1 MKDKINGEDIKIL
14 EKVFAGEIG
23 LTSLN
28 DLFKDETKAE
38 RIKKAIEF
46 NKNDIKKHIGK
57 TDKVAK
63 DLWSS
68 CVGFSSISIILLIVV
83 IFYAIPYNFLIIKAP
98 IVQFLS
104 LISLIG
110 TLSFGFI
117 HDRYT
122 NKKYNEVLEEVNT
135 YLKMVEINERTKER
149 VKEEKTNDRE
159 FTYDLGLD
167 ETLEKEKTLVLSR
180 KKHL

>member
-68 CVGFSSISIILLIVV
+68 CGGFSLINVVLIVI
-83 IFYAIPYNFLIIKAP
+83 IFCVFLNGINLFTLPIIK
-98 IVQFLS
+98 FLYV
-104 LISLIG
+104 ISLIG
-110 TLSFGFI
+110 GLSFEFI
-117 HDRYT
+117 YNRYT
-122 NKKYNEVLEEVNT
+122 NKKYNEILEEVNT
-135 YLKMVEINERTKER
+135 YLKMMEINEKSEER

>member
-68 CVGFSSISIILLIVV
+68 CGGFSLINVVLIVI
-83 IFYAIPYNFLIIKAP
+83 IFCVFLNGINLFTLPIIK
-98 IVQFLS
+98 FLY
-104 LISLIG
+104 
-110 TLSFGFI
+110 
-117 HDRYT
+117 DRYT
-122 NKKYNEVLEEVNT
+122 NKKYNEILEEVNT
-135 YLKMVEINERTKER
+135 YLKMMEINEKSEEKL
-149 VKEEKTNDRE
+149 KEEKTNDRE

>member
-1 MKDKINGEDIKIL
+1 MKKQPENENVKIL
-14 EKVFAGEIG
+14 KKVFSGEIN

-38 RIKKAIEF
+38 RIKKEIEF
-46 NKNDIKKHIGK
+46 NKDEIKKYIGE
-57 TDKVAK
+57 TDEVAK

-68 CVGFSSISIILLIVV
+68 CCNFASISIILV
-83 IFYAIPYNFLIIKAP
+83 IAIFLYAIPFGFLIVKAP
-98 IVQFLS
+98 IVRFLS

-122 NKKYNEVLEEVNT
+122 NKKYNEILEEVDE
-135 YLKMVEINERTKER
+135 YLKMMEINEKSKER

-167 ETLEKEKTLVLSR
+167 EALEKEKKLVLSR